1 MRLGLWLESI
11 RRDAR
16 YAVRAMRRSPASTAV
31 AVATLAIGIGINA
44 TVFTV
49 TNAVLFKGFAGAIRN
64 DRLVYISDGG
74 CCVAYPDFED
84 YRDQS
89 RSFQSMAIVHGVS
102 FVYGDPG
109 QFVEHVESNENSA
122 EVFRVVG
129 QRPLLGRDFTAADEA
144 DGAPLV
150 GILNYRFWE
159 RRYQR
164 DPNVIGRVVKKNGV
178 PMTIVG
184 VMPDG
189 FPFPQRVDVWVPLVK
204 TAQVS

>member
-1 MRLGLWLESI
+1 MRLGHWLESI
-11 RRDAR
+11 AHDAR
-16 YAVRAMRRSPASTAV
+16 HALRALKRSPASTAV
-31 AVATLAIGIGINA
+31 AIATLAIGIGINA

-49 TNAVLFKGFAGAIRN
+49 TNAVLFKGFAGVAGN
-64 DRLVYISDGG
+64 DRLLYISDGG
-74 CCVAYPDFED
+74 CCVSYPDFED

-89 RSFQSMAIVHGVS
+89 TSFQGMAIVHGVS
-102 FVYGDPG
+102 FVYSDPG
-109 QFVEHVESNENSA
+109 RFVEHIEANENSA
-122 EVFRVVG
+122 EVFRLVG

-164 DPNVIGRVVKKNGV
+164 DPGVIGRVVKKNGV

-189 FPFPQRVDVWVPLVK
+189 FSCR
-204 TAQVS
+204 S